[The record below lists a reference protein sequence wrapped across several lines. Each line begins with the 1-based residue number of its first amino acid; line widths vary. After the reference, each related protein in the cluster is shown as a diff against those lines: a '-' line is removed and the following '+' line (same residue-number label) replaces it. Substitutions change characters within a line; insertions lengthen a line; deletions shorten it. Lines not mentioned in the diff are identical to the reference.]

1 MYELEKRDL
10 HIILQAAG
18 VAGGSGAV
26 HRQLGV
32 VATSWG
38 AGCAMV
44 THQTNHVS
52 ETNQRLV
59 KQKHSARYSH
69 LWI

>member
-1 MYELEKRDL
+1 M
-10 HIILQAAG
+10 
-18 VAGGSGAV
+18 AGGSGAV

-44 THQTNHVS
+44 AHQTNHVS
-52 ETNQRLV
+52 EIKQRLV
-59 KQKHSARYSH
+59 KQIHSGS
-69 LWI
+69 LLPSNGLMKLKIEVK